1 VISDAYIAVAQRRL
15 ELDLSDIT
23 PDPSVQFSRETWFD
37 HVRDLYVVSARDS
50 GDPSCSVLA
59 QRDNSINQIIEDVR
73 FIFKS
78 SYYWFSFLNVPR
90 FYNNFMDPIRRSRM
104 QPSLLLSLLA
114 VSKCLQG
121 AGRLCPDGSY
131 HVALM
136 LRDEAQGYLEASL
149 QARAI
154 DVELVQ
160 AAWVRLNF
168 SGKASNLIL
177 AVNPEGV
184 SILRDLGA
192 SSAPTETDALVA

>member
-1 VISDAYIAVAQRRL
+1 VIPEAYVAFAQHRL

-23 PDPSVQFSRETWFD
+23 PDPSMQLSRETWFD
-37 HVRDLYVVSARDS
+37 HVRDLYAVSAQVS
-50 GDPSCSVLA
+50 GDSSHSGLA
-59 QRDNSINQIIEDVR
+59 QRESSISQIIEDVR
-73 FIFKS
+73 FIFNS

-90 FYNNFMDPIRRSRM
+90 FYDNFMDPIRRGRM

-131 HVALM
+131 HAALL

-154 DVELVQ
+154 DVELAQ

-168 SGKASNLIL
+168 SRKALNIMLTFDL
-177 AVNPEGV
+177 EGFI
-184 SILRDLGA
+184 ILRNLRA
-192 SSAPTETDALVA
+192 S

>member
-1 VISDAYIAVAQRRL
+1 VIPEAYIAFAEHRL
-15 ELDLSDIT
+15 ELDLNDIT

-37 HVRDLYVVSARDS
+37 HVRDLYAVSTHVSVSDDSSHSGLVRRDS
-50 GDPSCSVLA
+50 
-59 QRDNSINQIIEDVR
+59 SISQIIEDVR

-90 FYNNFMDPIRRSRM
+90 FYNNFMDPIRRGRM

-121 AGRLCPDGSY
+121 AGRLCPEGSY
-131 HVALM
+131 HLAMM

-149 QARAI
+149 LARAI

-160 AAWVRLNF
+160 AAWVRLNL
-168 SGKASNLIL
+168 SGMASNLMVAFDL
-177 AVNPEGV
+177 EVV
-184 SILRDLGA
+184 SIL
-192 SSAPTETDALVA
+192 

>member
-1 VISDAYIAVAQRRL
+1 MIPEAYFSSAQHRL

-37 HVRDLYVVSARDS
+37 HVRDLYAVSMQASDGS
-50 GDPSCSVLA
+50 SYLGLA
-59 QRDNSINQIIEDVR
+59 QRDTSISQIVGDVR

-90 FYNNFMDPIRRSRM
+90 FYNNFMDPIRRGRM

-121 AGRLCPDGSY
+121 AGRLCPEENY
-131 HVALM
+131 HVAML

-149 QARAI
+149 HARAI
-154 DVELVQ
+154 GVELAQ
-160 AAWVRLNF
+160 AAWVRSTCLGEALN
-168 SGKASNLIL
+168 LMVIL
-177 AVNPEGV
+177 DLEDV
-184 SILRDLGA
+184 SIFRNLCS
-192 SSAPTETDALVA
+192 SSASTDADALVT